1 MRCQKARIVE
11 PESWDLI
18 HPDSHEWVRRNLGA
32 ELWVETGPPHKAI
45 PSLHGGEVNNS
56 VKTPYLWLG
65 RVRYWMSM
73 DVLELLAE
81 SAEVADQ
88 PLLDWMATQPRV

>member
-11 PESWDLI
+11 PESWNLL
-18 HPDSHEWVRRNLGA
+18 HPDSHEWVRRNVGA
-32 ELWVETGPPHKAI
+32 ELWVEVAPPQEVTPA
-45 PSLHGGEVNNS
+45 LHGGEVNHS

-81 SAEVADQ
+81 SAEVPDQ
-88 PLLDWMATQPRV
+88 PLLDWMDMQRPR